1 MKFIGTAITAVACLG
16 IGFFAGQALKAQ
28 QTIATIE
35 IANDSGQSLSSY
47 EIATAGATL
56 ESGKRQE
63 LLYGMRGEAAYTFKG
78 TLADG
83 STVESAE
90 VYVSG
95 GDRQTITLDA
105 NKQVQVAP
113 AP

>member
-1 MKFIGTAITAVACLG
+1 MKPIGTAITAVVCLA
-16 IGFFAGQALKAQ
+16 IGFFAGQALKEQ
-28 QTIATIE
+28 QTIAKIE
-35 IANDSGQSLSSY
+35 VINDSGQSLSGY
-47 EIATAGATL
+47 QIATVGSAL

-83 STVESAE
+83 STVESDE
-90 VYVSG
+90 VYVSS
-95 GDRQTITLDA
+95 GDRHTIKVDA

-113 AP
+113 AQ